1 MCSKAVGIDISK
13 DKFDVAIYDNETY
26 QESTFTNDKKGFR
39 SLFNWLKKMKAR
51 DSIICMEATGR
62 YAEAV
67 AMYLY
72 ERSLSVSI
80 VNPARIKA
88 YGESQLKRNKTDRE
102 DAKLIAH
109 FAATQ
114 KFSLWAPP
122 PPEVQELQALVRR
135 LKTLKEERTRET
147 NRKKSIVTSKA
158 VLKSIEKHIKFI
170 NEQIKQIEK
179 QINDLFNQY
188 PDLKEQRELLES
200 IPGFGPVTSA
210 NFIAEVGDIS
220 RFESA
225 KQLAAYVG
233 LTPKWHQ
240 SGTSVDKPGR
250 LSKRGNVRLR
260 TAFYMP
266 AMAAIRSNPFVIALA
281 TRMEKQ
287 GKSRMC
293 IIGASMRKLVH
304 LAYGVLKNQ
313 QPFDPAYLNNVPDI
327 A

>member
-1 MCSKAVGIDISK
+1 MRSKAVGIDISK
-13 DKFDVAIYDNETY
+13 DKFDVALYDTETY
-26 QESTFTNDKKGFR
+26 QEAVFTNDKKGFR
-39 SLFNWLKKMKAR
+39 SLYNWLKKMKAR
-51 DSIICMEATGR
+51 DAVICMEATGR
-62 YAEAV
+62 HAEAA

-72 ERSLSVSI
+72 ERGVSVSI

-88 YGESQLKRNKTDRE
+88 YRESQLKRNKTDRE
-102 DAKLIAH
+102 DAKAIAH
-109 FAATQ
+109 FAITQ
-114 KFSLWAPP
+114 DFSLWTPP

-170 NEQIKQIEK
+170 NEQINQIEK
-179 QINDLFNQY
+179 QIEDLFDQH
-188 PDLKEQRELLES
+188 PDLKEQKELLES
-200 IPGFGPVTSA
+200 IPGIGPVTAA
-210 NFIAEVGDIS
+210 NFIAEVGDIK

-225 KQLAAYVG
+225 KQLAAYAG
-233 LTPKWHQ
+233 LTPRWYQ
-240 SGTSVDKPGR
+240 SGTSVNKPGR
-250 LSKRGNVRLR
+250 LSKRGNIRLR
-260 TAFYMP
+260 TVFYMA
-266 AMAAIRSNPFVIALA
+266 AMAAIRSNPFVISLA

-287 GKSRMC
+287 GKSRMS

-313 QPFDPAYLNNVPDI
+313 QPFDPHHLDNMLDI